1 MKITENPQSFDA
13 TDAIPP
19 SPHGMD
25 APFFIK
31 TLSCEYP
38 GFTRIEM
45 HDGGVA
51 TIGSCGIQTYTNKET
66 FLDGFPAHHFSL
78 EDVPVDG
85 WEAEEIWCDISYP
98 QTGGFCMVD
107 VVKFSNEWV
116 ATVTDE
122 SIILNTFKAYTDW
135 PPQDDAGIFA
145 EWDNG
150 GDSSQ
155 LKAKEEFTQRHGT
168 RSIKSLGANVFSYQD
183 SECSRNGHRDT
194 GRGVCAYCGTFIDD
208 AVDQFAKAV
217 DMVEIVAKP
226 VLPPS
231 GC

>member
-1 MKITENPQSFDA
+1 MKITENPQSF
-13 TDAIPP
+13 DAIPP

-25 APFFIK
+25 APFFIQ
-31 TLSCEYP
+31 TLSYEYP
-38 GFTRIEM
+38 EFTRIEM

-51 TIGSCGIQTYTNKET
+51 TISSCGIQTYTDKET
-66 FLDGFPAHHFSL
+66 FLNGLPAHHFSHK
-78 EDVPVDG
+78 DVPVDG
-85 WEAEEIWCDISYP
+85 WEAEEIWCD

-135 PPQDDAGIFA
+135 PPQDDAGYSETFAHWLHSDQSLLAWMPPQA

-194 GRGVCAYCGTFIDD
+194 GRGVCADCGTFI
-208 AVDQFAKAV
+208 
-217 DMVEIVAKP
+217 EERR
-226 VLPPS
+226 
-231 GC
+231 

>member
-13 TDAIPP
+13 IPP
-19 SPHGMD
+19 SPYGMD
-25 APFFIK
+25 APFFIQ
-31 TLSCEYP
+31 TLSYEYP
-38 GFTRIEM
+38 EFTRIEM

-51 TIGSCGIQTYTNKET
+51 TISSCGIQTYTNKET
-66 FLDGFPAHHFSL
+66 FLNGLPAHHFSHK
-78 EDVPVDG
+78 DVPVDG
-85 WEAEEIWCDISYP
+85 WEAEEIWCD

-183 SECSRNGHRDT
+183 NEDS
-194 GRGVCAYCGTFIDD
+194 A
-208 AVDQFAKAV
+208 DQFAKAV

>member
-13 TDAIPP
+13 IPP

-25 APFFIK
+25 TPFFIK
-31 TLSCEYP
+31 TLMGSTFIMSHEYP
-38 GFTRIEM
+38 GFTKIET

-78 EDVPVDG
+78 GDVPVYG
-85 WEAEEIWCDISYP
+85 WEAEEIWCD
-98 QTGGFCMVD
+98 QTGGFCMMD
-107 VVKFSNEWV
+107 VIKFSNQWV
-116 ATVTDE
+116 ATITDE
-122 SIILNTFKAYTDW
+122 SIVLNTFKAYTDW

-168 RSIKSLGANVFSYQD
+168 RSIKSLA
-183 SECSRNGHRDT
+183 
-194 GRGVCAYCGTFIDD
+194 
-208 AVDQFAKAV
+208 DQFAKAV

>member
-1 MKITENPQSFDA
+1 MKITENPQSF
-13 TDAIPP
+13 DAIPP

-45 HDGGVA
+45 HDGRVA

-66 FLDGFPAHHFSL
+66 FLNGFPAHHFSL
-78 EDVPVDG
+78 GDVPVYG
-85 WEAEEIWCDISYP
+85 WEAEEIWCD

-107 VVKFSNEWV
+107 VIKFSNQWV

-122 SIILNTFKAYTDW
+122 LIILNTFKAYTDW

-183 SECSRNGHRDT
+183 NEDS
-194 GRGVCAYCGTFIDD
+194 A
-208 AVDQFAKAV
+208 DQFAKAV